1 MPSSKHQNKTKISED
16 IIKEEEIK
24 LDISENKIKFIKRT
38 IENNTHEVIEDSKL
52 KKITSWRK
60 SKKKFLNNLIYNIL
74 SLGTLHIISLF
85 YPNLYLKLYCNP
97 WPPKECD
104 FFLVENIYGELTL
117 CTKIQKKAKNSVIDY
132 NSEIIKQNTLSSSS
146 IMNSNQ
152 KIDYYLTKN
161 LTYSFKYKSV
171 IYEYN
176 EETDEIIPVYMNLS
190 SMTKKGIFNYF
201 SEGLSSDNLVKK
213 FQDRYGKNEYNL
225 NNDLTILYSKNIE
238 IYYFI
243 FILITKA
250 FDLATLDYYSFF
262 VSIFIIILMILL
274 EYCIMK
280 KIVYDIYK
288 KEYTLDGEGY
298 KLRVKR
304 KHKFDNNS
312 NFYYEINNCEL
323 LPGDIIYLKANDYV
337 PCDCLILEGE
347 CIVNESKLTGKLDIY
362 KKSNL
367 ENSNEQFNYNSNKIN
382 ILYHGMKIVKTY
394 SNLKEQYISALC
406 INTGPNTYKANQ
418 YSNILYLLER
428 KVEYKKVYTLMG
440 EGRKTTFIFMA
451 IIFFFSIFLG
461 LFYMYNV
468 DKEFNI
474 EVIKKLLFKIIA
486 KLLTKSFMPVFYI
499 TNTIIIMISIINLKN
514 ENIFCFDKSRLLQS
528 STINTI
534 FFGKTG
540 TLCENNFE
548 IYGYHPIY
556 VNPHRSN
563 KITYT
568 TFNLSQTKEM
578 NSQLLNYYKYYLYK
592 SQNSNNPHESNLRH
606 GFKLDNNLYKEK
618 INKESYEYT
627 ALFIECLLSCNN
639 LEKYNIEIFGNPIE
653 KGIFSNMRWDIKTY
667 SFNNIKR
674 GELLK
679 DDFSNEM
686 EASDNHYY
694 FDKKFIINKRI
705 DDIYPKNYYKIT
717 ESLKKDA
724 EEHHKPLITKLN
736 SKYYFNQS
744 KKNVQNCNSS
754 KNASNSSL
762 KSYNYI
768 KINVSRSHIKSYK
781 LRIYKRFISGNL
793 NSSSIVYNFITKE
806 LRFMTKGMPED
817 ILDKCDVNSLPDNF
831 DKIISFYRRNGFII
845 IILASKIIN
854 LDEYNDS
861 NSIEDYM
868 DDLTFCGF
876 VTLKNKLKKEV
887 INSIKDLKQFNCN
900 LLISTGD
907 NVYNTLSVG
916 FDSNIIE
923 NKNIFSFDKDESKNQ
938 LNITKIFSVK
948 KLSDNENDLK
958 STKSSFD
965 KYSKQTSRLSNG
977 FINSPFPLVSK
988 KEYTAQKINIH
999 NSIAKR
1005 SKVNYNDSFLVQNNH
1020 DPDNSDRKE
1029 LLNKNNLFDK
1039 NKINLIKEVKYPYK
1053 TPKVMVNQKNS
1064 KIISPLSFA
1073 EKSKRNNSSHK
1084 KQKILLDNN
1093 DLQKLSNNKK
1103 YNNNPTFKAPSYVL
1117 ESYNYYPEIFED
1129 HEEMADNCIYC
1140 MSGKAFSFLYK
1151 NKEKKH
1157 CKKLLESI
1165 YKFCKIYFSMSSLD
1179 KSLVMDFYREY
1190 PENCICE
1197 IGECDSD
1204 FDSIMTSNIGIN
1216 LREPKNRNTI
1226 LCHFYAADSN
1236 ILSLKKII
1244 REGRA
1249 LNENIMLLKIS
1260 SVFYTMI
1267 LNSYIFCCFIR
1278 QTEIISNQLN
1288 ILEICFL
1295 IMSISAFTTK
1305 YDSFT
1310 KSNPLIQNK
1319 KLYVYHYLFQI
1330 IGIFI
1335 IKFISIYVQC
1345 RFFIGNQYNL
1355 IEEQLDVIFCSYYFI
1370 FCIEQLISTIFLFN
1384 LISFYRKSPFTNYF
1398 FIIFNLILFLYFVI
1412 LETLNSSNYKYDF
1425 FNITIY
1431 EYLEE
1436 FVDSFADRNKLKSL
1450 RACMLDL
1457 AISIIYSR
1465 IIYLI
1470 FDKLANRNSK

>member
-1 MPSSKHQNKTKISED
+1 MPSSKQVNKTKISED

-24 LDISENKIKFIKRT
+24 IDISENKIKFIKRT
-38 IENNTHEVIEDSKL
+38 IENNTHEVLEDSKL

-74 SLGTLHIISLF
+74 SLGILHIISLF

-117 CTKIQKKAKNSVIDY
+117 CTKIQKKSKNNEIEY
-132 NSEIIKQNTLSSSS
+132 NSEIIKENTLSSSS
-146 IMNSNQ
+146 IYNSNQ
-152 KIDYYLTKN
+152 KIEYYLTRN

-171 IYEYN
+171 TYEYN

-190 SMTKKGIFNYF
+190 KMTKKGIFNYF

-213 FQDRYGKNEYNL
+213 YQDRYGKNEYNL
-225 NNDLTILYSKNIE
+225 NNEITYLYSKNIE

-243 FILITKA
+243 FILITKS
-250 FDLATLDYYSFF
+250 FDLVTSDYYSFF
-262 VSIFIIILMILL
+262 GSIIIILIIIAL

-288 KEYTLDGEGY
+288 KEYTLDGEEK
-298 KLRVKR
+298 KLKVKR
-304 KHKFDNNS
+304 KHKFDRNS
-312 NFYYEINNCEL
+312 NFYCEINNCDL
-323 LPGDIIYLKANDYV
+323 LPGDIIYLKANDFV

-347 CIVNESKLTGKLDIY
+347 CIVNENNLTGKLDIY
-362 KKSNL
+362 KKSYL
-367 ENSNEQFNYNSNKIN
+367 ENNNELFNYNSNKIN

-394 SNLKEQYISALC
+394 SNLKEQCISVLC

-418 YSNILYLLER
+418 YSNITYLLER
-428 KVEYKKVYTLMG
+428 KENYKKVYALMG
-440 EGRKTTFIFMA
+440 EGRKTTFIFMV
-451 IIFFFSIFLG
+451 IIFFFSILLG
-461 LFYMYNV
+461 IFYMYNV
-468 DKEFNI
+468 DRE
-474 EVIKKLLFKIIA
+474 IKFVVVKSLALKIVS
-486 KLLTKSFMPVFYI
+486 KLLTKSFMPVFYV

-548 IYGYHPIY
+548 IYSYHPIY
-556 VNPHRSN
+556 INPHRSN
-563 KITYT
+563 KITFT
-568 TFNLSQTKEM
+568 TFKLSQSKEI

-592 SQNSNNPHESNLRH
+592 SQNNNYHNDTNLRH
-606 GFKLDNNLYKEK
+606 GFKLDNNLYKDK

-627 ALFIECLLSCNN
+627 ALFIECMLSCNN
-639 LEKYNIEIFGNPIE
+639 LEKYNIEIFGNPVE
-653 KGIFSNMRWDIKTY
+653 KEIFSNMRWDIKTY
-667 SFNNIKR
+667 SFNTNKN

-679 DDFSNEM
+679 DDISNE
-686 EASDNHYY
+686 SQTINNHYY
-694 FDKKFIINKRI
+694 LDKKVIINKRI

-717 ESLKKDA
+717 ESLKKEA

-744 KKNVQNCNSS
+744 KKNLQNYNSTNTTTNSS
-754 KNASNSSL
+754 FNSS
-762 KSYNYI
+762 NYI
-768 KINVSRSHIKSYK
+768 KKNVTKSHIKSYK
-781 LRIYKRFISGNL
+781 LRIYKRFISGNS

-817 ILDKCDVNSLPDNF
+817 ILDKCDVNTLPDNF
-831 DKIISFYRRNGFII
+831 HKVISFYRRNGFVIVI
-845 IILASKIIN
+845 YASKIIN
-854 LDEYNDS
+854 IDEYNDS
-861 NSIEDYM
+861 TSIEDYM

-876 VTLKNKLKKEV
+876 ITLKNNLKKEV
-887 INSIKDLKQFNCN
+887 INSIKELKQFNCN
-900 LLISTGD
+900 LIISTGD
-907 NVYNTLSVG
+907 NAYNALSVG

-938 LNITKIFSVK
+938 INITKIFTIK
-948 KLSDNENDLK
+948 KLNEDEDDIK

-965 KYSKQTSRLSNG
+965 KYSRQTSTLSNG
-977 FINSPFPLVSK
+977 IVNSPFVAK
-988 KEYTAQKINIH
+988 KEISAQKINIH

-1005 SKVNYNDSFLVQNNH
+1005 SKVSNNDSILFQTNH
-1020 DPDNSDRKE
+1020 EHDNSDRRE
-1029 LLNKNNLFDK
+1029 LINKNNQFEK
-1039 NKINLIKEVKYPYK
+1039 NKINSKDIKYIYK
-1053 TPKVMVNQKNS
+1053 TPKVIVNHKNS
-1064 KIISPLSFA
+1064 KVVSPLNFY
-1073 EKSKRNNSSHK
+1073 EKNKKNISGNKR
-1084 KQKILLDNN
+1084 QRLLSENN
-1093 DLQKLSNNKK
+1093 DLQKISNNKK
-1103 YNNNPTFKAPSYVL
+1103 YGNNFTFKAPSFVL
-1117 ESYNYYPEIFED
+1117 ERYNYYPDIFED
-1129 HEEMADNCIYC
+1129 HEEIADNCIYC
-1140 MSGKAFSFLYK
+1140 MSGSAFSFLYK

-1157 CKKLLESI
+1157 CKKLLERI
-1165 YKFCKIYFSMSSLD
+1165 YKFCKIYFSMSSID
-1179 KSLVMDFYREY
+1179 KSQVIDFYREF

-1197 IGECDSD
+1197 IGECQSD
-1204 FDSIMTSNIGIN
+1204 FDAIMTSNIGIN

-1226 LCHFYAADSN
+1226 LCHFYAAESN

-1249 LNENIMLLKIS
+1249 LNENIMLLKLS
-1260 SVFYTMI
+1260 SVFYTLTM
-1267 LNSYIFCCFIR
+1267 NSYIFCCFIR
-1278 QTEIISNQLN
+1278 QTEVISSQLN
-1288 ILEICFL
+1288 LLEICFL
-1295 IMSISAFTTK
+1295 VMSISAFTVK

-1330 IGIFI
+1330 VGIFI

-1345 RFFIGNQYNL
+1345 RFFIGNEYNL
-1355 IEEQLDVIFCSYYFI
+1355 VLEELDIIFCSYYFI

-1384 LISFYRKSPFTNYF
+1384 LISFYRKNPFTNVF
-1398 FIIFNLILFLYFVI
+1398 FIIFNLILFFYFVI
-1412 LETLNSSNYKYDF
+1412 LETLNSSNFKLDP

-1431 EYLEE
+1431 EFLEE
-1436 FVDSFADRNKLKSL
+1436 FVDSFADTNKLKSL
-1450 RACMLDL
+1450 RACMCDL
-1457 AISIIYSR
+1457 VASIIYSR

-1470 FDKLANRNSK
+1470 FDKLANRNAK